1 MIGGAIVCLGF
12 SASCLS
18 AEGLADRICP
28 DFENMSRTQKAVYEH
43 DLACIATEYLS
54 SRKMSPSSP
63 ELPLRSEIRCRQA
76 S

>member
-43 DLACIATEYLS
+43 DLALHHNGVFKLQKNVS
-54 SRKMSPSSP
+54 FVS
-63 ELPLRSEIRCRQA
+63 
-76 S
+76 